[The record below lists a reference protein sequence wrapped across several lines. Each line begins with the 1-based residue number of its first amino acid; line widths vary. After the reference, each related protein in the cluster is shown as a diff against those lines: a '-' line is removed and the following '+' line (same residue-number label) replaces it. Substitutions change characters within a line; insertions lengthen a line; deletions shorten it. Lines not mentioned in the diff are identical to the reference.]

1 MSLQQLREKIVNEIP
16 ISDLIERY
24 GVHLVRKGNNL
35 YGVCPFHDDTNPS
48 MSVVNDKR
56 MYKCFS
62 CGAGHSH
69 FDFVM
74 NLQSMEFIEAMKD
87 ICDKFGIDFDSYTNK
102 KEKSKEFI
110 YAEKLLKVAST
121 IYFQSGR
128 NLKPEQ
134 YLDFLK
140 NRHLSDEIAD
150 LYQLGFAPKKN
161 SVYDYV
167 CSLPKKDRNE
177 ILQTALK
184 IGIIKHNKD
193 NGSHYDTFRERIM
206 FPIWDHYG
214 KVIGF
219 TSRRIHEYQHAKYMN
234 SIESFIFNKR
244 NLLYGLHLAKSFIRK
259 RDSVIVVEGN
269 MDQIATY
276 KKGFE
281 NSVAIM
287 GTSLG
292 DNSLRTLKSMTKN
305 IYFALDNDEAGY
317 KASQRTNRQF
327 LEHGILPKFVDL
339 SPHKDPDDFLDKEGT
354 LAFQDRIDNAQA
366 FIDYEFNK
374 LLPKR
379 PIEILDEKLNLL
391 KQAFDI
397 VSPLG
402 NDLNANERLVSW
414 AKKLGLES
422 SKESILDNY
431 GQFLKDSKSSTFQ
444 PKITNQNTPQEEPP
458 AYDEDYMANFVED
471 SANGMPSY
479 PEEEDKISKTEET
492 LLLAIIEHPDCLE
505 YDEMTD
511 LLDFMQS
518 DRVKEYILNLKNLIF
533 EIDQREFKNFALS
546 SSSEYGLEEIIK
558 KGIIKNKGIQLEKE
572 KAVKIINDLRKK
584 LIKENLREKRQLLKL
599 KRSEIKTQSEL
610 TELLKEIHDIEKK
623 LFTLK

>member
-24 GVHLVRKGNNL
+24 GVHLVRKGSNL

-110 YAEKLLKVAST
+110 YAEKILKVAST
-121 IYFQSGR
+121 IYFQSGK

-140 NRHLSDEIAD
+140 TRNLPEEIAD

-161 SVYDYV
+161 SIYEYI
-167 CSLPKKDRNE
+167 CSLPKKDQDE
-177 ILQTALK
+177 ILNAALK
-184 IGIIKHNKD
+184 IGIIKYNTENK
-193 NGSHYDTFRERIM
+193 SHYDTFRERIM
-206 FPIWDHYG
+206 FPIWDHFG

-259 RDSVIVVEGN
+259 RDSVIIVEGN

-287 GTSLG
+287 GIALG
-292 DNSLRTLKSMTKN
+292 DNSLRTLKSLTKN
-305 IYFALDNDEAGY
+305 IYLSLDNDNAGFT
-317 KASQRTNRQF
+317 ASQKANRQF
-327 LEHGILPKFVDL
+327 LEFGIIPKFIDL
-339 SPHKDPDDFLDKEGT
+339 SPHKDPDDFLEKEGM
-354 LAFQDRIDNAQA
+354 LAYQDRIDNAVA
-366 FIDYEFNK
+366 FIDHEFDQM
-374 LLPKR
+374 LPER
-379 PIEILDEKLNLL
+379 PIELLDEKLTLL
-391 KQAFDI
+391 KQAFEI
-397 VSPLG
+397 VAPLG
-402 NDLNANERLVSW
+402 KDLNAIERLVSW

-422 SKESILDNY
+422 SKDSILENY
-431 GQFLKDSKSSTFQ
+431 ETFLKDSKKTNFK
-444 PKITNQNTPQEEPP
+444 PTITESEANETLEAEFDEE
-458 AYDEDYMANFVED
+458 YMANFIED
-471 SANGMPSY
+471 TANGMPII
-479 PEEEDKISKTEET
+479 EDIGAQTSKTEET

-518 DRVKEYILNLKNLIF
+518 DGVKEYILNLKNLIF
-533 EIDQREFKNFALS
+533 EIDEREFKNFALS
-546 SSSEYGLEEIIK
+546 SSSKYGLEEIIK

-584 LIKENLREKRQLLKL
+584 LIKENLKEKRKLLKL
-599 KRSEIKTQSEL
+599 KRHDIKTQSEL
-610 TELLKEIHDIEKK
+610 TDLLKEIHDIEKK
-623 LFTLK
+623 LFALK